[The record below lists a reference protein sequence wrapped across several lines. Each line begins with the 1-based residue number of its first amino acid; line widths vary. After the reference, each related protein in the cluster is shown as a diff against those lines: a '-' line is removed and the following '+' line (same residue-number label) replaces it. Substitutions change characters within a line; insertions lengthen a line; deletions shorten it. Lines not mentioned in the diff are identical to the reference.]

1 MRREKKIDIDPNT
14 EEQRSRDELA
24 AAVGE
29 KKLLESQML
38 SIADTKRK
46 LEAEMEESAARF
58 DAQVK
63 KQAQEFDAI
72 VSGRNRVIAD
82 LDAKRDKIK
91 AEIESEG
98 KNLAVAKNEIS
109 RATRTN
115 NELKL
120 SNDTMEADKVAG
132 KVLLNALYLDRKN
145 VSDQVDHLTHSR
157 KTLEN
162 ENIKLGDRGM
172 ELRADIGR
180 STTLID
186 NHNNALQAGKLAYTQ
201 LMNDIDMLSK
211 ALSVKEQEI
220 RDQNNMLSELQK
232 KAADHTLAMNKKT
245 EEVNERVRNLSVLDQ
260 RIDEKMDILKQYKAK
275 FSVDELAKMKVKIDI
290 V

>member
-82 LDAKRDKIK
+82 LDVKRDKIK

-98 KNLAVAKNEIS
+98 KNLAVAKDEIS
-109 RATRTN
+109 RAIRTN

-132 KVLLNALYLDRKN
+132 KALLNALYLDRKN